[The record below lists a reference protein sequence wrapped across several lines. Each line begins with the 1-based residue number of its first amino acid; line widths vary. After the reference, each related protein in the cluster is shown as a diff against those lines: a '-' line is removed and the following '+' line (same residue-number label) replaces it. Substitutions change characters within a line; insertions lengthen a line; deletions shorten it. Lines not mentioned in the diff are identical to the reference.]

1 VQQLQQKTPFHRKQ
15 TTTMRNLRNKI
26 LQHVRQLPRNTTRT
40 RPTTMRGLQQ
50 MDEQLNDER
59 INNMTTEEA
68 IELFEKLIQ
77 KKRQE

>member
-1 VQQLQQKTPFHRKQ
+1 
-15 TTTMRNLRNKI
+15 
-26 LQHVRQLPRNTTRT
+26 
-40 RPTTMRGLQQ
+40 

>member
-1 VQQLQQKTPFHRKQ
+1 
-15 TTTMRNLRNKI
+15 
-26 LQHVRQLPRNTTRT
+26 
-40 RPTTMRGLQQ
+40 MRGMQQ